1 MIIIIEKFYFT
12 PGNTGFKA
20 FKTRY
25 ATIGVGICW
34 DQWFP
39 ETARGMALKGAEI
52 LLPYSHRQR
61 ADTGM

>member
-1 MIIIIEKFYFT
+1 ML
-12 PGNTGFKA
+12 GS
-20 FKTRY
+20 
-25 ATIGVGICW
+25 VV
-34 DQWFP
+34 P